1 MSGAENE
8 KGKIYG
14 FSTSLL
20 PSLNTLTYSLPPPP
34 PPHEGRKKI
43 GADTKPQQFILGFV
57 IFKRRSTKDFFFFET
72 TLSVSHA
79 YLTYSLN
86 LVSRKPNSSHAGVW
100 YW

>member
-20 PSLNTLTYSLPPPP
+20 PSPNTLMYSLPR
-34 PPHEGRKKI
+34 EGRKKI

-57 IFKRRSTKDFFFFET
+57 IFLKGGALRTFFFFET
-72 TLSVSHA
+72 TLLVSHA

-86 LVSRKPNSSHAGVW
+86 LVSRKPNSSCRVR
-100 YW
+100 

>member
-1 MSGAENE
+1 MSRGAENE

-20 PSLNTLTYSLPPPP
+20 PSPNTLMYSLPPPP
-34 PPHEGRKKI
+34 PREEGRKKI

-57 IFKRRSTKDFFFFET
+57 IFLKGGALRTFFFFET

-86 LVSRKPNSSHAGVW
+86 LVSRKPNSSCRVW
-100 YW
+100 

>member
-20 PSLNTLTYSLPPPP
+20 PSPNTLMYSLPPPP
-34 PPHEGRKKI
+34 PPREEGKKI

-57 IFKRRSTKDFFFFET
+57 IFKRRSTKDFF
-72 TLSVSHA
+72 
-79 YLTYSLN
+79 SLKQRFQF
-86 LVSRKPNSSHAGVW
+86 LMHILPESC
-100 YW
+100 